1 MVAASQIPIGPRFAH
16 ASTPAPRGAPRTK
29 RADRENIMPGREP
42 HLFHTNPGKAPSSS
56 DDLPRG
62 SDDLVPAVFEG
73 APHPLQGLPHFR
85 EDDPY
90 LIRTA
95 QHDLGK
101 LLQIL
106 TGQHVRRELAATLV
120 I

>member
-16 ASTPAPRGAPRTK
+16 ASTPAPRGAPRTT

-62 SDDLVPAVFEG
+62 SDDLVPDVFEG

-85 EDDPY
+85 GDDPY
-90 LIRTA
+90 L
-95 QHDLGK
+95 
-101 LLQIL
+101 
-106 TGQHVRRELAATLV
+106 VRRSEEHTSELQSRGHLV
-120 I
+120 CL